1 MKTIVVEVPD
11 ELWELLEPIARKQG
25 IPVEQYILDMML
37 KVNPPR
43 PQLSEEERQKAR
55 ERLLRF
61 AGAVS
66 SGDPRSADNERIDA
80 DLVREYG
87 SSHEEKG

>member
-11 ELWELLEPIARKQG
+11 ELWEILEPLARKQG
-25 IPVEQYILDMML
+25 IPVERYILDMML

-55 ERLLRF
+55 EKLLRF
-61 AGAVS
+61 AGAVA

-80 DLVREYG
+80 DLAREYG

>member
-11 ELWELLEPIARKQG
+11 ELWEILEPLAKKQG
-25 IPVEQYILDMML
+25 IPVEHFILDMML

-43 PQLSEEERQKAR
+43 PQLSDEERQKAQ
-55 ERLLRF
+55 ERLLQF
-61 AGAVS
+61 AGAVA

-80 DLVREYG
+80 DLAKEYG